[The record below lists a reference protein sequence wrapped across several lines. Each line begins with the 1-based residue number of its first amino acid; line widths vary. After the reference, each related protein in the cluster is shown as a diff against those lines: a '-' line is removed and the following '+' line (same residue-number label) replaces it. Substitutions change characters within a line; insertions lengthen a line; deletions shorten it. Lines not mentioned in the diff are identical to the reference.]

1 MQLRPQLGAHCA
13 CRCTGRDDS
22 AGSLV
27 HTQTFPARIDPASK
41 IDRDPR
47 LNPIETPTLLASHAH
62 QRLVA
67 CTGRADSAGSRDG
80 LRRCVLY
87 GRGRSIV
94 ALAEIE
100 PCGKWMMQAMSWLT
114 CDAQQ
119 SAVHHLHTIHIP
131 NCVCCSGLV
140 VWGPVVQCSGV
151 WPWCEARLAVDM
163 HLLGAVLNCGGL
175 AAPGPPQFTLQTHL
189 QTHL

>member
-114 CDAQQ
+114 CDA
-119 SAVHHLHTIHIP
+119 V
-131 NCVCCSGLV
+131 NCVPPSHNSQTKLHVFQWSGGLGPC
-140 VWGPVVQCSGV
+140 GPVF
-151 WPWCEARLAVDM
+151 WCLALV
-163 HLLGAVLNCGGL
+163 
-175 AAPGPPQFTLQTHL
+175 
-189 QTHL
+189 